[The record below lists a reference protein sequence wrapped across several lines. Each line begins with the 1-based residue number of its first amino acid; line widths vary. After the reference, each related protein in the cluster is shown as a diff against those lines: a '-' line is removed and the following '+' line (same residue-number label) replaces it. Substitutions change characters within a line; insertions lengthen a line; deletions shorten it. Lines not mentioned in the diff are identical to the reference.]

1 MELGFG
7 CLVMSSD
14 VLTNNLFGLKYF
26 ATEIALKVLRL
37 LIEGFKMVLQEFC
50 SSLKIIN

>member
-14 VLTNNLFGLKYF
+14 VLTHNLFGLKYL
-26 ATEIALKVLRL
+26 ATEITLKVLSL
-37 LIEGFKMVLQEFC
+37 LTEGFKMVLQEFG
-50 SSLKIIN
+50 SSFKIIN